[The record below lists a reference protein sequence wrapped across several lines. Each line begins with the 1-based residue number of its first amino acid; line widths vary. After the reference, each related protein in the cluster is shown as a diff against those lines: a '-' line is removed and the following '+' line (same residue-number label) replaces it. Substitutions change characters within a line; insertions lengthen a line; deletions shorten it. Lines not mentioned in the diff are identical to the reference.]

1 MGNALLKLHIEAPGT
16 LYKNP
21 DGEVSPS
28 LVGHA
33 WMELIRSD
41 GTSIQAGFGPSLAK
55 SGLGSVEGRLF
66 ETDRDSYAGDS
77 YFSATYAITEG
88 QARALDRFINSPDE
102 YGFDKNHYHAVT
114 NSCVDFVW
122 KALEQV
128 GMNPER
134 FQGNLQPMNNIDHFS
149 NLKNPL
155 IPGGGLQG
163 IEKTE
168 VDRGIPDDYFSS
180 SLNDWW
186 SGTPNPWVSPQEM
199 NRSYVEDLPAGQI
212 IVGPLGVPNYFSDW
226 STSAEPEYGSSGG
239 GGGGGGGGYFG
250 SYFNFGSLAD
260 GTDYQ
265 SF

>member
-1 MGNALLKLHIEAPGT
+1 MANSLLKLHVESPNTQYTDRGGAT
-16 LYKNP
+16 
-21 DGEVSPS
+21 SPS
-28 LVGHA
+28 LAGHV
-33 WMELIRSD
+33 WLEVVRSD
-41 GTSIQAGFGPSLAK
+41 GSSIQAGFAPSDHKAGPS
-55 SGLGSVEGRLF
+55 SVPGEVYNNDGSA
-66 ETDRDSYAGDS
+66 YAGDP
-77 YFSATYAITEG
+77 YFTTTYPITEG
-88 QARALDRFINSPDE
+88 QLKALDRFINSPEE
-102 YGFDKNHYHAVT
+102 YGFDKTHYHAIS

-128 GMNPER
+128 GMNPDR
-134 FQGNLQPMNNIDHFS
+134 FEGELHPMNNIAHFS

-155 IPGGGLQG
+155 LPSSSVQEY
-163 IEKTE
+163 EKTE
-168 VDRGIPDDYFSS
+168 VDTGFGDDYFRSP
-180 SLNDWW
+180 LNDWW

-239 GGGGGGGGYFG
+239 GGGGGGYFG

>member
-1 MGNALLKLHIEAPGT
+1 MA
-16 LYKNP
+16 
-21 DGEVSPS
+21 
-28 LVGHA
+28 GHA
-33 WMELIRSD
+33 WIELVRSD
-41 GTSIQAGFGPSLAK
+41 GSSVQAGFGPAETK
-55 SGLGSVEGRLF
+55 SGVASVEGKIF
-66 ETDRDSYAGDS
+66 ASDRDAYAGDS
-77 YFSATYAITEG
+77 YFTASYAITEG
-88 QARALDRFINSPDE
+88 QLRAIERFIAEPKE
-102 YGFDKNHYHAVT
+102 YGFDKDHYHAVT

-128 GMNPER
+128 GMNPDR
-134 FQGNLQPMNNIDHFS
+134 FEGELHPMNNIAHFS

-155 IPGGGLQG
+155 LPSSSVQEY
-163 IEKTE
+163 EKTE
-168 VDRGIPDDYFSS
+168 VDTGFGDDYFRSP
-180 SLNDWW
+180 LNDWW

-239 GGGGGGGGYFG
+239 GGGGGGGYFG